1 MLVPLVILFL
11 IIIGLIV
18 AYYMGYL
25 DQYINP
31 EESPPPLVPEP
42 VIAPVIAPESG
53 SASASAV
60 APVTAGAPTSSDG
73 VFPADISGLSGRYT
87 TEGFNDSTNSWA
99 DQSPMQNHIIDVK
112 GDLNIDQDY
121 VYGSKTVGLKF
132 PIEIFG
138 KDDVYT
144 MFYVAR
150 YNGSDKK
157 RIFDG
162 TNNNWLS
169 GFYNGKT
176 GIAHH
181 KDWLT
186 NRESIHG
193 SHPWIIATDAP
204 NKFRTFGEDRVVNKS
219 VYNTTSQ
226 ITVNMGQYDLS
237 QSSDWAIKEV
247 IFYNRL
253 LTLNEISRVESYLI
267 KKYRSELPEDVTA
280 AQGYVTGD
288 KRVEDPRPVPYGY
301 GTQEFCRQQ
310 AISLGYPV
318 WGHRSEKATSVSN
331 RNKCFYYTDG
341 AFDDFNEDDEDEV
354 HTMGCTDPQKD
365 IFSGCSE

>member
-1 MLVPLVILFL
+1 MLVPLVIFFL
-11 IIIGLIV
+11 IIIGLVV

-31 EESPPPLVPEP
+31 EKPLPPLVPVP

-53 SASASAV
+53 SASV
-60 APVTAGAPTSSDG
+60 TAPVTASAPTSSDG

-87 TEGFNDSTNSWA
+87 IEGFNDSTNSWA
-99 DQSPMQNHIIDVK
+99 DLSPMKNHIIDVK
-112 GDLNIDQDY
+112 GDLNTDQDY

-150 YNGSDKK
+150 YNGSNKA

-169 GFYNGKT
+169 GFHGGKT

-181 KDWLT
+181 NGWLT
-186 NRESIHG
+186 DTASKHG
-193 SHPWIIATDAP
+193 PHAWIIGTDAP

-226 ITVNMGQYDLS
+226 ITVNMGQFYLTE
-237 QSSDWAIKEV
+237 SSEWAIKEV

-253 LTLNEISRVESYLI
+253 LTLNEIAKVESYLI
-267 KKYRSELPEDVTA
+267 KKYRAELPGDVTA
-280 AQGYVTGD
+280 AQGHVKGNKHVD
-288 KRVEDPRPVPYGY
+288 DPRPVPYGY
-301 GTQEFCRQQ
+301 GTEEFCRQQ

-318 WGHRSEKATSVSN
+318 WGHRNEKSPTQDY
-331 RNKCFYYTDG
+331 RNKCFYYVDG
-341 AFDDFNEDDEDEV
+341 AFTEFEEDDEDVV
-354 HTMGCTDPQKD
+354 HKIGCTDPKKD
-365 IFSGCSE
+365 IYTGCSD

>member
-1 MLVPLVILFL
+1 MLVPLVIFFL
-11 IIIGLIV
+11 IIIGLVV

-31 EESPPPLVPEP
+31 EKPLPPLVP

-53 SASASAV
+53 SAPATAPATAS
-60 APVTAGAPTSSDG
+60 APTSSDG

-87 TEGFNDSTNSWA
+87 TQGFNDSTNSWA

-112 GDLNIDQDY
+112 GDLNTDQDY

-150 YNGSDKK
+150 YNGSNKK

-169 GFYNGKT
+169 GFHSGRT
-176 GIAHH
+176 GVAHH
-181 KDWLT
+181 KSWLT
-186 NRESIHG
+186 DHESKHG
-193 SHPWIIATDAP
+193 PHAWIIGTDAP

-226 ITVNMGQYDLS
+226 ITVNMGQHDLS
-237 QSSDWAIKEV
+237 ESSDWAIKEV

-253 LTLNEISRVESYLI
+253 LTLNEIAKVESYLI
-267 KKYRSELPEDVTA
+267 KKYRAELPGDVTA
-280 AQGYVTGD
+280 AQGYVKGG
-288 KRVEDPRPVPYGY
+288 KSVEDPRPVPYGY
-301 GTQEFCRQQ
+301 GTEEFCRQQ

-318 WGHRSEKATSVSN
+318 WGHRSEKAPKEAS
-331 RNKCFYYTDG
+331 RNKCFYYVDG
-341 AFDDFNEDDEDEV
+341 AFTEFDDNDEDEV
-354 HTMGCTDPQKD
+354 HKIGCSDPKKD
-365 IFSGCSE
+365 IYTGCSD